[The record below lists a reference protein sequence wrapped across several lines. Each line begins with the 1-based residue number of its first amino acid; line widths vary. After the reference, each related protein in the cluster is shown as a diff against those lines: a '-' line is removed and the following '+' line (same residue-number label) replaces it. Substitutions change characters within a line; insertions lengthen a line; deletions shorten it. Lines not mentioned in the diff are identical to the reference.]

1 MAWTNGPSRTSSS
14 AHRAWAAAVM
24 RRDRGLCH
32 IRGPRCTTSAT
43 EADHILPVARGGD
56 PLDVANGQA
65 VCHACHQVK
74 TNAEAAEGRRLAA
87 VTRPKARRAPETH
100 PGLL

>member
-14 AHRAWAAAVM
+14 AHKAWAAAVM

-32 IRGPRCTTSAT
+32 IRGPRCTHVAA

-56 PLDVANGQA
+56 PLDIANGQA
-65 VCHACHQVK
+65 VCHTCHQVK
-74 TNAEAAEGRRLAA
+74 TNAEAAEGRRIAA
-87 VTRPKARRAPETH
+87 ANRPTVRRPAEAH
-100 PGLL
+100 PGLA